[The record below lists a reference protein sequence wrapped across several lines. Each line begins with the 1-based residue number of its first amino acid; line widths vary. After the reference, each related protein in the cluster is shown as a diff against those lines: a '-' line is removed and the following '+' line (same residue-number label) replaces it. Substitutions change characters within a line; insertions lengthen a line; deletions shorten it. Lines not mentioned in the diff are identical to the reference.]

1 VLPAH
6 SAAAAVV
13 HVTVAVSPLGMSL
26 ETTDPDTK
34 VVDTG
39 FVSTIWQTL
48 RTSVSMPTVPDG
60 AST

>member
-1 VLPAH
+1 
-6 SAAAAVV
+6 V

-26 ETTDPDTK
+26 ETTEPDTK

-39 FVSTIWQTL
+39 DVVSTIWQSL
-48 RTSVSMPTVPDG
+48 RTSVSMPAVPDG